1 MIDAPLLAAV
11 YRRPIAKVAPAVG
24 PMREA
29 LEFAQ
34 INTDRRLVHWLA
46 QVGHE
51 SGHLV
56 YTREIWGPTKQQLR
70 YERRF
75 DQPWP
80 RTVAEAKR
88 PAFAA
93 NRLAHALGNAS
104 AGAGKRYMGRGWIQ
118 TTGLANYLM
127 TRAKMRE
134 AMGSSVPDFVAD
146 PAQLERLQW
155 AALSAALYWRER
167 DLNRLADAED
177 IVKLTRQINGGLNGL
192 ADRQALRVRAL
203 CTLAICRIE

>member
-1 MIDAPLLAAV
+1 MIDAALLAAV

-80 RTVAEAKR
+80 RSAAEAKR

-104 AGAGKRYMGRGWIQ
+104 AGDGKRHMGRGWIQ

-127 TRAKMRE
+127 TRIKMRE
-134 AMGSSVPDFVAD
+134 ALGSSVPDFVAD
-146 PAQLERLQW
+146 PAQLERLQC
-155 AALSAALYWRER
+155 AALSAALYWRAR
-167 DLNRLADAED
+167 NLNQWADAD
-177 IVKLTRQINGGLNGL
+177 DTVTLTKRINGGLNGL
-192 ADRQALRVRAL
+192 ADRQALLARGLGVLAL
-203 CTLAICRIE
+203 AR